1 MRLIIGKFVLKNGIA
16 LVSIPA
22 VWRFEFLPRLIPN
35 AIVLARNAI
44 CKKEIRKDRR
54 MLMLVKNDIFTS
66 L

>member
-44 CKKEIRKDRR
+44 CKKIRKDRR